1 MNATTYPGT
10 SVPHN
15 KVSES
20 PYFHDLEKF
29 IHGVNALKAEYWKT
43 HNFTFNTAPVV
54 MVENVGPKYA
64 RLAVYEQSP
73 HLTGPM
79 KATSLYCFFNH
90 QNGDLLKGSW
100 KAPVSKG
107 VRGNVTEPNVLDKFT
122 AHGPKYLRSNTH
134 DPKGSVLER
143 P

>member
-29 IHGVNALKAEYWKT
+29 IHGVNKMIAEDWERRGLTY
-43 HNFTFNTAPVV
+43 NTPPVV
-54 MVENVGPKYA
+54 TVENIGPKYA
-64 RLAVYEQSP
+64 RLAEFEQVP
-73 HLTGPM
+73 HLTGPR
-79 KATSLYCFFNH
+79 KATSVYCFFNH

-100 KAPVSKG
+100 AAPVNKG
-107 VRGNVTEPNVLDKFT
+107 VRGNVTDPNVLAKFSVY
-122 AHGPKYLRSNTH
+122 GPKYLR
-134 DPKGSVLER
+134 G
-143 P
+143 